1 MRQGNRTIIVDDDWG
16 DANQPQ
22 EEEKPKVSA
31 RVMQEARRQVDLEEA
46 VRWERSN
53 RGISAD
59 GIDDWKRRDIIV
71 GYFILTVVVALVVYF
86 AVR

>member
-1 MRQGNRTIIVDDDWG
+1 
-16 DANQPQ
+16 
-22 EEEKPKVSA
+22 
-31 RVMQEARRQVDLEEA
+31 MQEARRQVDLEEA